1 METACNYVFFDEVFS
16 LKWKNLETSHVRK
29 VEKCKELRQ
38 GYFPLFSGSFII
50 VVFILGYKHLLLH
63 YFLFNM
69 KIQWKD

>member
-38 GYFPLFSGSFII
+38 GYFPLFFL
-50 VVFILGYKHLLLH
+50 VPLLLL
-63 YFLFNM
+63 YLFLAINTCFC
-69 KIQWKD
+69 IFFSLI